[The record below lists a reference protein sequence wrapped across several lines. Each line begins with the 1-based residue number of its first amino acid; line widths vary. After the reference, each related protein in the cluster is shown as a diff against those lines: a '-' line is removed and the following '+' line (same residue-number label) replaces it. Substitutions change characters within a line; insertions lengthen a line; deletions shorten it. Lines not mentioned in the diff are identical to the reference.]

1 MQQQNQSIAVTD
13 SRPYPPI
20 KVYRK
25 NLKYANMILPSLRHQ
40 SSELTAIT
48 GYLYQAWILAKH
60 HKKISDLLLRLAKV
74 EMHHIQMLGQLITL
88 LGGDPKFANNAC
100 ECWSGEALDY
110 CKDLRQIF
118 YSNRKAEEEAADF
131 YLETAEQIDDPSV
144 CAVLNRIA
152 LDEQLHAGI
161 FKNLLKKY

>member
-13 SRPYPPI
+13 SHPYPPI
-20 KVYRK
+20 KARRK
-25 NLKYANMILPSLRHQ
+25 NLRYANMIIPALRQQ

-48 GYLYQAWILAKH
+48 GYLYQSWILARH
-60 HKKISDLLLRLAKV
+60 HKKISELLMNLAKV
-74 EMHHIQMLGQLITL
+74 EMHHIQMLGTLIAL

-118 YSNRKAEEEAADF
+118 QSNLEAEEDAAAF
-131 YLETAEQIDDPSV
+131 YLETAEQMDDPYV

-152 LDEQLHAGI
+152 LDEQLHAKI
-161 FKNLLKKY
+161 FKDFLRK

>member
-1 MQQQNQSIAVTD
+1 MQQPNQSIAVTD
-13 SRPYPPI
+13 SHPYPPI
-20 KVYRK
+20 KARRK
-25 NLKYANMILPSLRHQ
+25 NLRYANMIIPALRQQ

-48 GYLYQAWILAKH
+48 GYLYQSWILARH
-60 HKKISDLLLRLAKV
+60 HKKISELLMNLAKV
-74 EMHHIQMLGQLITL
+74 EMHHIQMLGTLITL

-118 YSNRKAEEEAADF
+118 QSNLEAEEDAAAF
-131 YLETAEQIDDPSV
+131 YLETAEQMDDPYV

-152 LDEQLHAGI
+152 LDEQLHAKI
-161 FKNLLKKY
+161 FKDFLRK

>member
-1 MQQQNQSIAVTD
+1 MQQQNQSFTVTD

-25 NLKYANMILPSLRHQ
+25 NLHYANMIIPALRQQ

-48 GYLYQAWILAKH
+48 GYLYQSWILAKH
-60 HKKISDLLLRLAKV
+60 HKKVSELLMNLAKV

-110 CKDLRQIF
+110 CKDSWQIF
-118 YSNRKAEEEAADF
+118 HSNQKAEEEAADF
-131 YLETAEQIDDPSV
+131 YLETAEQIEDPYV
-144 CAVLNRIA
+144 DAVLNRIA
-152 LDEQLHAGI
+152 LDEQLHAKI
-161 FKNLLKKY
+161 FKDLLRQK

>member
-13 SRPYPPI
+13 SHPYPPI
-20 KVYRK
+20 KARRK
-25 NLKYANMILPSLRHQ
+25 NLRYANMIIPALRQQ

-48 GYLYQAWILAKH
+48 GYLYQSWILARH
-60 HKKISDLLLRLAKV
+60 HKKISELLMNLAKV
-74 EMHHIQMLGQLITL
+74 EMHHIQMLGTLITL

-118 YSNRKAEEEAADF
+118 QSNLEAEEDAAAF
-131 YLETAEQIDDPSV
+131 YLETAEQMDDPYV

-152 LDEQLHAGI
+152 LDEQLHAKI
-161 FKNLLKKY
+161 FKDFLRK